1 MQIRTDD
8 VVWQEL
14 DGELVLMDLDRSV
27 YLTTNAAG
35 TALTKL
41 LTQER
46 TREELAD
53 HLVEQFGIERDRAL
67 VDVDAFVAQL
77 RDKNLLR

>member
-14 DGELVLMDLDRSV
+14 DGELVIMDLDRSV

-35 TALTKL
+35 TVLTKL

-46 TREELAD
+46 TRDELAD
-53 HLVEQFGIERDRAL
+53 QLVEQFGIDRERAL